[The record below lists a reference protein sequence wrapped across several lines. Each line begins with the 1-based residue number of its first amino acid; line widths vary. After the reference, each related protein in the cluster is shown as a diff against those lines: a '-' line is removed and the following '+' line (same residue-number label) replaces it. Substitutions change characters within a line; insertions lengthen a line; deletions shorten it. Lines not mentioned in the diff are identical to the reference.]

1 MGSLS
6 WQKLLGWDR
15 HPSDG
20 HHHDYDSW
28 WHDSR
33 RRLLPHYHDE
43 PLESAIPPQ
52 AVTEVALRLR
62 HLIEECV
69 PCELNPE
76 LVTRPHSKVITS
88 KVIKAAKEAG
98 GKEHG
103 ACVVFCLLVNKRWW
117 KHQSL
122 VELWDADLHNLR
134 AIACEV
140 IAKQIIET
148 ETGASY
154 LMHSVLL
161 KRYSVIINGKPTPP
175 ANVVERAVDL
185 HALRVIG
192 SSGYQKC
199 INFLWKGWLVQDEED
214 PSTFVDYKDKD
225 NTSYCAHLDPDRM
238 RAPMYQNVTQML
250 FSFFYLVLYTL
261 AMNSVNARGEI
272 DLIEGL
278 LYVFTIG
285 YICDE
290 LSKLWKAGYQILS
303 FWHAF
308 NSLLYALVTTSL
320 AMRFI
325 ALSAGVDDPVRHQY
339 TTLSYNFLAVSAP
352 MFWGR
357 LLLYL
362 DSFRF
367 FGAMLVVLKVMMKE
381 SMIFFALLAVI
392 FIGFLQAFIGLDFA
406 EDQTAE
412 DFFFIIQAMA
422 NALMQSPDFSG
433 FDRFSHPF
441 GLILY
446 YCFTFVVMVVLLNI
460 LIALYNSAYED
471 IYDNAN
477 DEYLA
482 MFAQKT
488 MTFVRAPDE
497 NVFIPPF
504 NLIEIFCLAIPFEWW
519 MSRKTYEHLNDI
531 VMAALYSPLLLVSA
545 YFEMRTAQE
554 IRGNRARGEEDDD
567 TIEEWEQMSDHFDFE
582 GDGWS
587 KTVASARSNLEED
600 AGVLEMKKL
609 KQEVEELKKMIEGL
623 TKFIAGEKGLENG
636 EKEEVKAVD
645 EEGESS
651 GGA

>member
-1 MGSLS
+1 MGKLT
-6 WQKLLGWDR
+6 WRKLLGWDR

-20 HHHDYDSW
+20 HNGHDSW
-28 WHDSR
+28 WDESR
-33 RRLLPHYHDE
+33 RRLLPQYHNE
-43 PLESAIPPQ
+43 PLESAIHPQ

-76 LVTRPHSKVITS
+76 LVTRPHSKVITT
-88 KVIKAAKEAG
+88 KVIKAAKAAG
-98 GKEHG
+98 GSEHA

-122 VELWDADLHNLR
+122 AELWDADLHNLR
-134 AIACEV
+134 ATACEV

-148 ETGASY
+148 EDDANY
-154 LMHSVLL
+154 LMYSVLL
-161 KRYSVIINGKPTPP
+161 KRYSIIVNGHPTLP
-175 ANVVERAVDL
+175 ANVIEKAVDL

-199 INFLWKGWLVQDEED
+199 INFLWRGWLVQDEDD

-225 NTSYCAHLDPDRM
+225 NTSYISHLDPDRM

-250 FSFFYLVLYTL
+250 ISFVYLVLYTL
-261 AMNSVNARGEI
+261 AMNSVNLEGNTGEV
-272 DLIEGL
+272 DFIEGL

-285 YICDE
+285 FICDE
-290 LSKLWKAGYQILS
+290 LSKFWKAGYQILS

-308 NSLLYALVTTSL
+308 NSLLYGLITTSL
-320 AMRFI
+320 IMRFI
-325 ALSAGVDDPVRHQY
+325 ALSHDVDDKARLHY

-352 MFWGR
+352 LFWGR

-381 SMIFFALLAVI
+381 SIIFFALLIVI
-392 FIGFLQAFIGLDFA
+392 ILGFLQAFIGLDYA
-406 EDQTAE
+406 DDNTA
-412 DFFFIIQAMA
+412 DSIVFIVQAMA

-433 FDRFSHPF
+433 FERFSHPF

-446 YCFTFVVMVVLLNI
+446 YCFTFTVMVVLLNI

-482 MFAQKT
+482 MFAQKA

-504 NLIEIFCLAIPFEWW
+504 NLIEIFCLTIPFEWW
-519 MSRKTYEHLNDI
+519 MSKKAYERLNDY
-531 VMAALYSPLLLVSA
+531 VMATIYSPLLLVSA
-545 YFEMRTAQE
+545 YFEMRTAAE

-567 TIEEWEQMSDHFDFE
+567 TIEEWEQMSGDFDFE
-582 GDGWS
+582 ADGWG
-587 KTVASARSNLEED
+587 KTVISARSNLEEEP
-600 AGVLEMKKL
+600 AVAEVKKL
-609 KQEVEELKKMIEGL
+609 REEVEKLKEMIEGL
-623 TKFIAGEKGLENG
+623 A
-636 EKEEVKAVD
+636 KAMVGNRPIVEGG

-651 GGA
+651 GSFK